1 MKESRSLSY
10 SLSFIKSV
18 FSLFI
23 IAIILL
29 GLSSF
34 SHSQTANLIQVRVED
49 KADSSR
55 VIIKA
60 NVPLEFFLNKF
71 GSTLEVRF
79 KSDQPL
85 RFRSE
90 PVHSQLVHSLG
101 WASTKQGNLLAIEC
115 SITDFHYESSIR
127 HQPFQIEI
135 ELRPGRLEEKISL
148 PKIQPA
154 LKAEETILPTSAE
167 AINAHNSIGS
177 IEKIEKKDD
186 LSLPAAARRVK
197 TIVIDPGHGGLET
210 GAKGPGGTLE
220 KDITLAISFKLKEII
235 ERRLALRV
243 VLTRDQDVDI
253 SLENRA
259 AVANNNRADLFISI
273 HANGAFR
280 PKAHG
285 SETYFLSLR
294 ASDEEARRLAYL
306 ENNSPEF
313 EKKIEEESQDQ
324 IMMILWDMAQAAFL
338 KQSSELAEIIQT
350 ELNKL
355 LGTANRGVKQAPFKV
370 LTGVACPAV
379 LVEVAFISNPEEEA
393 KLRDEDFQWS
403 VAQAIYQGLLNYLRK
418 LS

>member
-1 MKESRSLSY
+1 MARRQKAAHIYALKKLIFLLFSIFILW
-10 SLSFIKSV
+10 SFFPYV
-18 FSLFI
+18 FS
-23 IAIILL
+23 
-29 GLSSF
+29 
-34 SHSQTANLIQVRVED
+34 QTNNLVQAKVED
-49 KADSSR
+49 RTDSTR
-55 VIIKA
+55 VIITSGL
-60 NVPLEFFLNKF
+60 PLEVFLNKF
-71 GSTLEVRF
+71 GSSLEVRL
-79 KSDQPL
+79 KSPESL

-90 PVHSQLVHSLG
+90 PVRSRLVRALG
-101 WASTKQGNLLAIEC
+101 WASTKQGYLIAIDC
-115 SITDFHYESSIR
+115 ATADFYYKNSI
-127 HQPFQIEI
+127 QPRPFRLEI
-135 ELRPGRLEEKISL
+135 ELRLIPQQEEHSQPQPQIQVKPEEKMSSSVGH
-148 PKIQPA
+148 
-154 LKAEETILPTSAE
+154 EV
-167 AINAHNSIGS
+167 NAPIPIKNIGKV
-177 IEKIEKKDD
+177 ENRDD
-186 LSLPAAARRVK
+186 LSLPPAARRIR

-210 GAKGPGGTLE
+210 GARGPNGTLE
-220 KDITLAISFKLKEII
+220 KDITLAISLKLKEMI

-243 VLTRDQDVDI
+243 VLTRDKDVDV

-259 AVANNNRADLFISI
+259 ALANNNRADLFISI

-285 SETYFLSLR
+285 SETYFLSLK

-313 EKKIEEESQDQ
+313 EKKIEEENQNQ

-393 KLRDEDFQWS
+393 KLKDENFQAS
-403 VAQAIYQGLLNYLRK
+403 VAEAIYQGLLNYLRK
-418 LS
+418 IT

>member
-1 MKESRSLSY
+1 MVKMRNENFSFSFIKLIIILFIIFFILKGI
-10 SLSFIKSV
+10 SLSFYP
-18 FSLFI
+18 
-23 IAIILL
+23 
-29 GLSSF
+29 
-34 SHSQTANLIQVRVED
+34 QTVNLVQVRVED
-49 KADSSR
+49 KADSTR
-55 VIIKA
+55 VIIFAKI
-60 NVPLEFFLNKF
+60 PLEVFFNKF
-71 GSTLEVRF
+71 GRTLEIRF
-79 KSDQPL
+79 KSEQPL

-90 PVHSQLVHSLG
+90 PVHSQIVRSLG
-101 WASTKQGNLLAIEC
+101 WASTKQGNLLAIDC
-115 SITDFHYESSIR
+115 SVSDFYYESSIQR
-127 HQPFQIEI
+127 QPFQIEI
-135 ELRPGRLEEKISL
+135 ELRPKSQEEKNSL
-148 PKIQPA
+148 LENRPLVKGDEKIVT
-154 LKAEETILPTSAE
+154 KATEMT
-167 AINAHNSIGS
+167 NFHKSIGN
-177 IEKIEKKDD
+177 IENKNDFS
-186 LSLPAAARRVK
+186 LSTHARRMK

-210 GAKGPGGTLE
+210 GAKGPSGTLE
-220 KDITLAISFKLKEII
+220 KDINLKISLKLKEII
-235 ERRLALRV
+235 ERKLALRV
-243 VLTRDQDVDI
+243 VLTRDQDIDI

-280 PKAHG
+280 PKARG

-313 EKKIEEESQDQ
+313 ERKIEEESQDQ

-338 KQSSELAEIIQT
+338 KQSSQLAEFIQL

-393 KLRDEDFQWS
+393 RLKDEDFQWG
-403 VAQAIYQGLLNYLRK
+403 VAQAIFQGILNYLRK

>member
-1 MKESRSLSY
+1 MEPKQGSENS
-10 SLSFIKSV
+10 
-18 FSLFI
+18 FSLKRLI
-23 IAIILL
+23 
-29 GLSSF
+29 LSSF
-34 SHSQTANLIQVRVED
+34 IIIFILSGYPSFFYSQTANLIQVRVED
-49 KADSSR
+49 AADSSW
-55 VIIKA
+55 VIITA
-60 NVPLEFFLNKF
+60 DVPVEVFFNQF

-79 KSDQPL
+79 KSEQPL

-90 PVHSQLVHSLG
+90 PVRSQLISSLG
-101 WASTKQGNLLAIEC
+101 WASTRQGNLLTIEC
-115 SITDFHYESSIR
+115 SMSDFYYESSIR

-135 ELRPGRLEEKISL
+135 KLRSGHQEQKTSPLKSAPVLKEEEKIL
-148 PKIQPA
+148 PAATGK
-154 LKAEETILPTSAE
+154 
-167 AINAHNSIGS
+167 INAHIPIEPIG
-177 IEKIEKKDD
+177 KIDKKDD
-186 LSLPAAARRVK
+186 LFLPAAARRVK
-197 TIVIDPGHGGLET
+197 TIVVDPGHGGLET
-210 GAKGPGGTLE
+210 GARGPGGILE
-220 KDITLAISFKLKEII
+220 KDITLAIGSKLKEII
-235 ERRLALRV
+235 ERQLGLRV
-243 VLTRDQDVDI
+243 VLTRDQDIDI

-294 ASDEEARRLAYL
+294 ASDEEARRLAYF
-306 ENNSPEF
+306 ENNSSEF

-338 KQSSELAEIIQT
+338 KQSSQLAEDIQI

-393 KLRDEDFQWS
+393 KLKDEDFQWS
-403 VAQAIYQGLLNYLRK
+403 VAQALYQGLLNYLRK